1 MNLRNYIWIYENYFT
16 EEEVKTINAMSERV
30 PFQIGK
36 VGNKAEDP
44 DGEIEGGTEDS
55 HIRQSDV
62 KWFDHDFLPEE
73 LTEKLHA
80 GIDMANAEAGWHHE
94 WTWPEPHQYT
104 VYNHRPDSPVTGD
117 HYTWHTDSSDMNQ
130 SDHGIRKLSS
140 TVQLSHPDDYEG
152 GHFQYINYQGVF
164 DKLGRNTNID
174 AGNYI
179 NTVPFSAKSIGSLIV
194 FPSFVYHQ
202 VTPVT
207 KGTRISLVS
216 WFHGKPYV

>member
-1 MNLRNYIWIYENYFT
+1 MNLRNYIWIYESYFT
-16 EEEVKTINAMSERV
+16 EEEVKTINAMSEKV

-44 DGEIEGGTEDS
+44 DGETEGGTEDS

-62 KWFDHDFLPEE
+62 KWFEQDFLPEE

-179 NTVPFSAKSIGSLIV
+179 NTVPFSAKSIGTLIV